1 MKIKKIMALKL
12 LVVVALTIGFTGCS
26 KKGSTKGGSSATG
39 WKINDKKGG
48 FQFNDKFKKQETPPG
63 MVPVEGGTFTM
74 GKVQDDVMHDW
85 NNSPNQQHV
94 QSFYMDETE
103 VTNKMYSEYLYW
115 VKTVFPP
122 TEENYKN
129 IYNGA
134 IPDTLVWRNRLGY
147 NETMTNNYL
156 RHPAYADYPV
166 VGVNWIQAT
175 EFSKWRTDRV
185 NENILER
192 EGYLKKDNKI
202 KLGTDVTAE
211 KSFSTESYINTPSTS
226 FGGNEEVVLKKEM
239 GGGRRP
245 AADTAKNVY
254 AQRSSGLILP
264 EYRLPTE
271 AEWEYAA
278 LALVGNREYNI
289 YKGQKKYP
297 WSGQYTRSGKRK
309 ERGDQLAN
317 FKQGKGDYG
326 GIAGWSDDGADITN
340 KVKSYSPNDFGLYDM
355 AGNVAEWVQ
364 DVYRPMVDDEANDF
378 NYFRGNVY
386 TKNKIGEDGTV
397 ELVTS
402 DNITYDTL
410 SNGRIMARNFP
421 GQIAQVP
428 VDENETYLRTQF
440 STSDNRNYRDGD
452 RQSTRFFKFG
462 SSDEE
467 GGEGEEEKFRM
478 YEAPKHKISTSVD
491 STGTEKKM
499 VKQFDKSDKRTSLI
513 DDNVRVYKGGSW
525 RDRAYWLDPA
535 SRRFFPQDMATD
547 YIGFRCA
554 MSKVGPKSNKKTSR
568 GNPKQ

>member
-94 QSFYMDETE
+94 QSFFMDETE

-297 WSGQYTRSGKRK
+297 WSGSYTRSGKRQSK
-309 ERGDQLAN
+309 GDQLAN
-317 FKQGKGDYG
+317 FKQGNGDYG

-340 KVKSYSPNDFGLYDM
+340 EVKKYPANDFGLYDM

-364 DVYRPMVDDEANDF
+364 DVYRPIIDNEANDF
-378 NYFRGNVY
+378 NYFRGNQY
-386 TKNKIGEDGTV
+386 TKNKIGPDGKV
-397 ELVTS
+397 EIVTK
-402 DNITYDTL
+402 DNIQYKTL
-410 SNGRIMARNFP
+410 SNGKRVATSFP
-421 GQIAQVP
+421 GQIVQVP
-428 VDENETYLRTQF
+428 VDENETYLRTNF
-440 STSDNRNYRDGD
+440 DKSDNTNYRDGD
-452 RQSTRFFKFG
+452 EQSSKYYKLADAESADAKTKSERA
-462 SSDEE
+462 
-467 GGEGEEEKFRM
+467 M
-478 YEAPKHKISTSVD
+478 YNSPRHNVTTD
-491 STGTEKKM
+491 SLGKM
-499 VKQFDKSDKRTSLI
+499 VRKYDESSKRTTLI
-513 DDNVRVYKGGSW
+513 NDESRVYKGGSW

-535 SRRFFPQDMATD
+535 QRRYFPQDMATD

-554 MSKVGPKSNKKTSR
+554 MSRVGPKADKKRSAR
-568 GNPKQ
+568 N